1 MRPSAADCEHVFEIL
16 RGHHAN
22 GKLRFERPAKVPP
35 PSLEVAGCGE
45 TQQVLDGLNR
55 TILSGSKSM
64 KNANN
69 AIQNI
74 VQRYGTITK
83 STMISGEKITPVKG
97 CIDWNK
103 VREMGMAE
111 LKAVI
116 GCGGLQQVGSEA
128 VGNVLDTTYTV
139 NNERIAAFKEEK
151 ETGIPAD
158 VGGAELLTQSQ
169 KDMEIW
175 MFDNGILSLEHLRAL
190 PMETVMNQL
199 IQFRGVGVKTA
210 ACVILFCLQEPCFA
224 VDTHCFRIAQWLGWI
239 PQHLK
244 EDSGRDKAFAHL
256 DLRIPDQ
263 LKYGLHQLF
272 IEHGQNCHRCV
283 AGTVE
288 GTKSWQD
295 CVCPL
300 EDLLSRQKA
309 VRRAAAGN
317 AAIVRKRKAAVL
329 EEDPE
334 I

>member
-1 MRPSAADCEHVFEIL
+1 
-16 RGHHAN
+16 
-22 GKLRFERPAKVPP
+22 
-35 PSLEVAGCGE
+35 
-45 TQQVLDGLNR
+45 
-55 TILSGSKSM
+55 M

-74 VQRYGTITK
+74 VQRYGSITK
-83 STMISGEKITPVKG
+83 SATIDGEEITPVKN

-103 VREMGMAE
+103 VREMGKEE
-111 LKAVI
+111 LRVTI
-116 GCGGLQQVGSEA
+116 GCGGLQKVGSEA
-128 VGNVLDTTYTV
+128 VANVLETTYTV
-139 NNERIAAFKEEK
+139 NNERITAFKQEK
-151 ETGIPAD
+151 EIGIPAD
-158 VGGAELLTQSQ
+158 VAGAATMAQSQ

-199 IQFRGVGVKTA
+199 VQFRGVGVKTA

-239 PQHLK
+239 PQHLR

-256 DLRIPDQ
+256 NVRIPDH

-288 GTKSWQD
+288 GTKNWQD

-300 EDLLSRQKA
+300 EDLLSRQKTASKA
-309 VRRAAAGN
+309 VVGKTATA
-317 AAIVRKRKAAVL
+317 RKRKAAVMEE
-329 EEDPE
+329 EEDNPE
-334 I
+334 M